1 MGKGLIIGL
10 AGLGVGLAVAGGVG
24 GYFIHDSLDKKTPTK
39 TEENNAEVVSYT
51 DYDFPEEFNYTSHT
65 VYEVGEDFA
74 MFSSQSIGMYF
85 LNKKTKEFTFFN
97 SSYVSSAS
105 KEVNGQKY
113 FWLNNNN
120 LFKVNTETGES
131 EIVAL
136 NSGVAFAGLSFKGYS
151 GDKILM
157 IGYSTSGSYSTNQ
170 YYFLAYDTIKG
181 TSDVYSI
188 TSNQYNYTE
197 VAIDFGSC
205 YYLSRIYNSSSG
217 SSSSTYDSYLL
228 NKTTKEAV
236 TVSSYYL
243 YKSNG
248 YFVKDDKVYAILKKG
263 SSNYLSTINLSTGAV
278 VELESITYNIGTFY
292 EYEKGLMLCQIR
304 EINGTNYG
312 SQYYA
317 YYVSFEDDSVKP
329 LGFDGEEKT
338 YTYAYVVND
347 KLVFTPYTTTTNR
360 YGKLALFNETT
371 KELETI
377 YTALVS
383 SSSSWSYCSIYEFEG
398 RYYVSSDGGNYALM
412 TVASNGDFTFKRI
425 NLKCSVLSKK
435 YELAENQY
443 ILETEGLKYYD
454 FENDVYKNLLS
465 SSSSSSVKIEK
476 LDVEG
481 NIATIYVSNNIKYEF
496 NLTTLSFKAIA
507 HWE

>member
-10 AGLGVGLAVAGGVG
+10 ASLGVGLAAAGGVG
-24 GYFIHDSLDKKTPTK
+24 GYFINDAINKTPITK
-39 TEENNAEVVSYT
+39 EENVAVAEESYT

-65 VYEVGEDFA
+65 VYDIGENFA
-74 MFSSQSIGMYF
+74 MFSSQSIGMYM
-85 LNKKTKEFTFFN
+85 LNKETKAFTFFN
-97 SSYVSSAS
+97 SSYVSSVS
-105 KEVNGQKY
+105 KEVNGHRY

-120 LFKVNTETGES
+120 MFKVNAETGES

-136 NSGVAFAGLSFKGYS
+136 NSGVAFSGLYFKGYS

-157 IGYSTSGSYSTNQ
+157 TGYSSSGSYSSNE

-188 TSNQYNYTE
+188 TSNQYNYVD
-197 VAIDFGSC
+197 VAIDFGSS
-205 YYLSRIYNSSSG
+205 YYLSRIYNTSSG
-217 SSSSTYDSYLL
+217 SSTSTYDSYLL

-236 TVSSYYL
+236 TVTSYYL

-263 SSNYLSTINLSTGAV
+263 SSNCIATINLSTGAV
-278 VELESITYNIGTFY
+278 AELESITYNIGTFY

-317 YYVSFEDDSVKP
+317 YYVSFEDDSVIG
-329 LGFDGEEKT
+329 LTFESEDKT
-338 YTYAYVVND
+338 YTYAYEINNI
-347 KLVFTPYTTTTNR
+347 LVFTPYTTSSGR
-360 YGKLALFNETT
+360 YAKLALFNEET
-371 KELETI
+371 KQLEMI
-377 YTALVS
+377 YTSLVS
-383 SSSSWSYCSIYEFEG
+383 SSSSWGYCSIYEYEG
-398 RYYVSSDGGNYALM
+398 KYYVSSDNSNYTLL
-412 TVASNGDFTFKRI
+412 TVTADGKFNFKRI
-425 NLKCSVLSKK
+425 NLKCSVLAKK
-435 YELAENQY
+435 YEIAENQV
-443 ILETEGLKYYD
+443 IFETDGLKYYD
-454 FENDVYKNLLS
+454 FENDIYKSLLSGS
-465 SSSSSSVKIEK
+465 SSSTYKVEK
-476 LDVEG
+476 LETNG
-481 NIATIYVSNNIKYEF
+481 NIVTIYVSNNIKYEF